1 MNDMETT
8 QKSFHRIGCMQIIGY
23 LLILG
28 FTVLGNRNKDRQ
40 DAQMRWSYNIAKQ
53 ETRVRSLGQKE
64 PPEEEMATQSSILAC
79 RIPWTEEP
87 DRLWSIGS
95 QRVRQD
101 RSDSTHALS

>member
-1 MNDMETT
+1 MEE
-8 QKSFHRIGCMQIIGY
+8 QLPLGQGPCLYPSGNCPFSVC
-23 LLILG
+23 LLLQ
-28 FTVLGNRNKDRQ
+28 DRQ

-101 RSDSTHALS
+101 RSMPCLDDN